1 MSLRCSCLLSRSGGR
16 GTCSA
21 QTCPEYTGLIAAVHG
36 TGLKVAFS
44 LPGKCLP
51 DTVTGYTQTYDTQA
65 LVAYTRAH
73 VSTRA
78 HAHAHTLTHTHT
90 LTHSYTYV
98 STHYIHTRTPTYAQL
113 GTHTHTH
120 THTLCLSL
128 CLCLCL
134 CLSLSLSLSL
144 SLTLT
149 HTHTHLFLLR
159 LLYVCI
165 SFIILTS
172 VLSQGEKKNATL
184 FTRYI
189 RYLLLMMIYI

>member
-1 MSLRCSCLLSRSGGR
+1 MGGGGR

-51 DTVTGYTQTYDTQA
+51 DTVTGYTQTYNDTQA

-78 HAHAHTLTHTHT
+78 HARAHTLTHTHT

-120 THTLCLSL
+120 THSVCLSVSV
-128 CLCLCL
+128 
-134 CLSLSLSLSL
+134 SLSLT
-144 SLTLT
+144 LTLT
-149 HTHTHLFLLR
+149 HTHTHTPFSSSSSLCLHFIYHFNER
-159 LLYVCI
+159 FVSGRKKKTLLY
-165 SFIILTS
+165 LH
-172 VLSQGEKKNATL
+172 AT
-184 FTRYI
+184 
-189 RYLLLMMIYI
+189 